1 MSHNEVLSK
10 NRIDAAPAAIFDG
23 YDYRP
28 AGEIVTEVKPGK
40 AMKTIRFHVPESEG
54 YYVADAIDYPIVTQ
68 AKTWN
73 KLMQK
78 IDDVIRLYFKLKN
91 DEKYSLELDINS
103 QALSTVKKSA
113 KA

>member
-1 MSHNEVLSK
+1 MHNEVLSK
-10 NRIDAAPAAIFDG
+10 NRIGAVPAAILDS

-28 AGEIVTEVKPGK
+28 ATENVTKVKTEK
-40 AMKTIRFHVPESEG
+40 AMKTIRFNVSESEG

-73 KLMQK
+73 RLIQK
-78 IDDVIRLYFKLKN
+78 IDDVVRLYFKLKE
-91 DEKYSLELDINS
+91 DEKYTLELDINS
-103 QALSTVKKSA
+103 QALSTVNKSA

>member
-1 MSHNEVLSK
+1 MNRNETF
-10 NRIDAAPAAIFDG
+10 NRSDTASAAILDN

-28 AGEIVTEVKPGK
+28 AGETVIKLSSGK
-40 AMKTIRFHVPESEG
+40 AMKTIKFNVSECEG

-78 IDDVIRLYFKLKN
+78 IDDGVRLYFKLN
-91 DEKYSLELDINS
+91 CDEKYMLELDINS

>member
-1 MSHNEVLSK
+1 SEV
-10 NRIDAAPAAIFDG
+10 APAAIFDS

-28 AGEIVTEVKPGK
+28 ANETITEATPGK
-40 AMKTIRFHVPESEG
+40 AMKTIKFHISESEG
-54 YYVADAIDYPIVTQ
+54 YYVADAVDYPIVTQ

-73 KLMQK
+73 KLMQR
-78 IDDVIRLYFKLKN
+78 IDDVIRLYFKLGS
-91 DEKYSLELDINS
+91 DDKYKLELDINS

>member
-1 MSHNEVLSK
+1 LHNEVLHK
-10 NRIDAAPAAIFDG
+10 NRADAVPAAIYDS

-28 AGEIVTEVKPGK
+28 AGETVTKVKPGK
-40 AMKTIRFHVPESEG
+40 AMKTIKFHVSESEG

-73 KLMQK
+73 KLMQR
-78 IDDVIRLYFKLKN
+78 IDDVVRLYFKLN
-91 DEKYSLELDINS
+91 SDEKYQLELDINS

>member
-1 MSHNEVLSK
+1 
-10 NRIDAAPAAIFDG
+10 
-23 YDYRP
+23 
-28 AGEIVTEVKPGK
+28 
-40 AMKTIRFHVPESEG
+40 MKTIKFHVSESEG

-73 KLMQK
+73 KLMQR
-78 IDDVIRLYFKLKN
+78 IDDVVRLYFKLN
-91 DEKYSLELDINS
+91 SEEKYQLELDINS